1 MNEMTV
7 GMENLPNVFI
17 ERIDLYPMLRPSTG
31 DVYRYR
37 MQVKLYMYD
46 HKPKRSWHGR
56 AGLSDLSIKA
66 VFRGGVAADALSDGS
81 ESLYDYSPDAPGVEI
96 INQSDFSIESEL
108 NDYTKFSTIIEMNDF
123 TAGDNLNVYVACFID
138 GLEFG
143 NDLFN
148 KFYGPM
154 SAEKIFVGGVVSE
167 QSGYFYHPDTNEEY
181 GGPVHGHQGTYME
194 GSEHVAQRHATLRYV
209 VEENYKIRFPPVITG
224 GTAYVPSTPDYGDF
238 SGASAVRIPGE
249 IDITAGTAQMLTQ
262 GPGVQDVMAGVNLEV
277 SDAIQKG
284 IY

>member
-17 ERIDLYPMLRPSTG
+17 ERIDLYPIRLPNTRG
-31 DVYRYR
+31 IDRYR
-37 MQVKLYMYD
+37 TQVKLYMYD
-46 HKPKRSWHGR
+46 HGPKRSWYGR
-56 AGLSDLSIKA
+56 PGLSDLSIKV
-66 VFRGGVAADALSDGS
+66 VFQGKEADALNDGS
-81 ESLYDYSPDAPGVEI
+81 KSLYDYPPSDVDVKI

-108 NDYTKFSTIIEMNDF
+108 NGYTKFSTIIERELPVI
-123 TAGDNLNVYVACFID
+123 DNLNVYVACFID

-154 SAEKIFVGGVVSE
+154 SAEKIFVGGAVSE

-181 GGPVHGHQGTYME
+181 GGPVHGHQGTYMG
-194 GSEHVAQRHATLRYV
+194 GSEHIAQRHATLRYV
-209 VEENYKIRFPPVITG
+209 VEENYKIRSFPTSIG
-224 GTAYVPSTPDYGDF
+224 LRGDSSSTQSSSSPENPNGPQ
-238 SGASAVRIPGE
+238 SGQGNIIAELERRKLEESIISIEESLPNE
-249 IDITAGTAQMLTQ
+249 IA
-262 GPGVQDVMAGVNLEV
+262 EE
-277 SDAIQKG
+277 

>member
-17 ERIDLYPMLRPSTG
+17 ERIDLYPMLRPNTG
-31 DVYRYR
+31 DAYKYRIR
-37 MQVKLYMYD
+37 VKLCMYD
-46 HKPKRSWHGR
+46 HGPKRSWYGR
-56 AGLSDLSIKA
+56 TGLSDLSIKV
-66 VFRGGVAADALSDGS
+66 VFRGKEAADALNDGS
-81 ESLYDYSPDAPGVEI
+81 KSLYDYIASDVGVEI
-96 INQSDFSIESEL
+96 INQSDFTIESEL
-108 NDYTKFSTIIEMNDF
+108 NDYTKLSTTIERELP
-123 TAGDNLNVYVACFID
+123 AIDNLNVYAACFID

-154 SAEKIFVGGVVSE
+154 SAEKIFVGGVVSD

-181 GGPVHGHQGTYME
+181 GGPVHGHEETYME
-194 GSEHVAQRHATLRYV
+194 GSEHTIEQHATLRYV

-238 SGASAVRIPGE
+238 SGASAARIPGE

-262 GPGVQDVMAGVNLEV
+262 GPGVQDVMAGINLEV

-284 IY
+284 TY

>member
-17 ERIDLYPMLRPSTG
+17 ERIDLYPIRRPNTR
-31 DVYRYR
+31 DIDRY
-37 MQVKLYMYD
+37 MTQVKLYMYD
-46 HKPKRSWHGR
+46 HSPKRSWYAR
-56 AGLSDLSIKA
+56 RGLSDLSIKV

-81 ESLYDYSPDAPGVEI
+81 ESLYDYNPSADGVRV

-108 NDYTKFSTIIEMNDF
+108 NGYTKFSTTIEIELLA
-123 TAGDNLNVYVACFID
+123 TDNLNVYVACFID

-154 SAEKIFVGGVVSE
+154 SADKILVGGVVSE
-167 QSGYFYHPDTNEEY
+167 QSGYFYHPDTSEEY
-181 GGPVHGHQGTYME
+181 GGPVHGHEGTYME
-194 GSEHVAQRHATLRYV
+194 GSEHIAQRHATLRYV
-209 VEENYKIRFPPVITG
+209 VEENYKIRSFPTSIG
-224 GTAYVPSTPDYGDF
+224 SRGDSSSTQSRSSPEDPNGPQ
-238 SGASAVRIPGE
+238 SGQGNIIAELERKRLEESADSIEENLPNE
-249 IDITAGTAQMLTQ
+249 IA
-262 GPGVQDVMAGVNLEV
+262 EE
-277 SDAIQKG
+277 

>member
-17 ERIDLYPMLRPSTG
+17 ERIDLRPMLRPNTTSI
-31 DVYRYR
+31 DRYR
-37 MQVKLYMYD
+37 VQVKLYMYD

-66 VFRGGVAADALSDGS
+66 VFRGGEAADALNDGS
-81 ESLYDYSPDAPGVEI
+81 ESLHDYNTSADRVRV
-96 INQSDFSIESEL
+96 INQSDFSIELEL
-108 NDYTKFSTIIEMNDF
+108 NDFTKFSTIIEMELP
-123 TAGDNLNVYVACFID
+123 AIDNLNVYVACFID

-143 NDLFN
+143 NNLFN

-154 SAEKIFVGGVVSE
+154 SADKILVGGAPSE

-194 GSEHVAQRHATLRYV
+194 GSEHIAQRHATLRYV
-209 VEENYKIRFPPVITG
+209 VEENYKIRSFPSVFDSSEP
-224 GTAYVPSTPDYGDF
+224 
-238 SGASAVRIPGE
+238 IPGGGSILDDRERKKLEESIDSIEENLPNE
-249 IDITAGTAQMLTQ
+249 IANDL
-262 GPGVQDVMAGVNLEV
+262 PEE
-277 SDAIQKG
+277 

>member
-17 ERIDLYPMLRPSTG
+17 ERIDLYPMLQPNTG

-81 ESLYDYSPDAPGVEI
+81 ESLYDYNPSADGVRV
-96 INQSDFSIESEL
+96 INQSDFSIESDL
-108 NDYTKFSTIIEMNDF
+108 PSLGLSGDYTKFSTTIEIELLA
-123 TAGDNLNVYVACFID
+123 TDNLNVYVACFID

-154 SAEKIFVGGVVSE
+154 SADKILVGGAVSE
-167 QSGYFYHPDTNEEY
+167 QSGYFYHPDTDEEY
-181 GGPVHGHQGTYME
+181 GGPVHGHEGTYME
-194 GSEHVAQRHATLRYV
+194 GSEHIAQRHATLRYV
-209 VEENYKIRFPPVITG
+209 VEENYKIRSFDE
-224 GTAYVPSTPDYGDF
+224 SFD
-238 SGASAVRIPGE
+238 S
-249 IDITAGTAQMLTQ
+249 
-262 GPGVQDVMAGVNLEV
+262 
-277 SDAIQKG
+277 SDLAEETI
-284 IY
+284 

>member
-17 ERIDLYPMLRPSTG
+17 ERIDLYPMLRPNTG
-31 DVYRYR
+31 DAYKYRIR
-37 MQVKLYMYD
+37 VKLCMYD
-46 HKPKRSWHGR
+46 HSPKRSWYGR
-56 AGLSDLSIKA
+56 TGLSDLSIKV
-66 VFRGGVAADALSDGS
+66 VFRGKEAADALNDGS
-81 ESLYDYSPDAPGVEI
+81 KSLYDYIASDVGVEI
-96 INQSDFSIESEL
+96 INQSDFTIESEL
-108 NDYTKFSTIIEMNDF
+108 NDYTKFSTIIERELP
-123 TAGDNLNVYVACFID
+123 AIDNLNVYAACFID

-154 SAEKIFVGGVVSE
+154 SAEKIFVGGVVSD

-181 GGPVHGHQGTYME
+181 GGPVHGHEGTYME
-194 GSEHVAQRHATLRYV
+194 GSEHTLEQHATLRYV

-238 SGASAVRIPGE
+238 SGASAARIPGE

-262 GPGVQDVMAGVNLEV
+262 GPGVQDEMAGINLEV

-284 IY
+284 TY